1 MDLTYSAEER
11 AFQAEVRAFVENEFP
26 AELKHKIANSEV
38 VERDDYVKWHKIL
51 HAKGWVAPAWPTEIG
66 GCGWNVMQRHIF
78 SEELARVGA
87 PRVMPFGVSMVG
99 PVIANFGNAE
109 QKAKYLPPILSCD
122 DWWCQGYS
130 EPGAGSDLASLSTKA
145 VRDGDHY
152 IVNGTKTWTSFAHYA
167 NKMFC
172 LVRTDPEVKPQEGI
186 SFLLIDMEQPGV
198 EVTPIVTLS
207 GGNDVNTV
215 FLTDVKVPVEDLVG
229 EKIKGWTYAKFLLG
243 NERFGIAGVAA
254 SKARVEKLKNIA
266 ETERQDG
273 QRLIDDSAFS
283 NKIADME
290 TQLMA
295 LEYTE
300 RRYLMEVAG
309 GGEVGAKPSLLKI
322 RGTDIQQDVSEMLS
336 QAVGYYAHP
345 FTVSMTEK
353 RSNLPPVGPRYAQ
366 SAALNYFDMRK
377 TSIYGGSNEI
387 QRGIM
392 AKMVLGL

>member
-1 MDLTYSAEER
+1 MDLTYSDEER
-11 AFQAEVRAFVENEFP
+11 AFQAEVRAFVENDFP

-38 VERDDYVKWHKIL
+38 IERDDYVKWHKIL
-51 HAKGWVAPAWPTEIG
+51 YAKGWVAPAWPTEIG

-99 PVIANFGNAE
+99 PVIANFGNAA
-109 QKAKYLPPILSCD
+109 QKEKYLPRILSCD

-186 SFLLIDMEQPGV
+186 SFLLIDMDQPGV

-229 EKIKGWTYAKFLLG
+229 EENKGWTYAKFLLG

-300 RRYLMEVAG
+300 RRYLMEVANA
-309 GGEVGAKPSLLKI
+309 GEVGAKPSLLKI

-345 FTVSMTEK
+345 LTVSMTEK
-353 RSNLPPVGPRYAQ
+353 RSNLPPVGPQYAQ

>member
-1 MDLTYSAEER
+1 MDLTYADEEL
-11 AFQAEVRAFVENEFP
+11 AFQQEVRTFIEEKFP
-26 AELKHKIANSEV
+26 TELKNKLANSQTM
-38 VERDDYVKWHKIL
+38 ERDDYVNWHKIL
-51 HAKGWVAPAWPTEIG
+51 YQQGWVAPAWPKEIG

-99 PVIANFGNAE
+99 PVIANFGSEE
-109 QKAKYLPPILSCD
+109 QKEKYLPRILSCD

-130 EPGAGSDLASLSTKA
+130 EPGAGSDLANLCTKA

-152 IVNGTKTWTSFAHYA
+152 IINGTKTWTSFAHYA
-167 NKMFC
+167 NKIFV
-172 LVRTDPEVKPQEGI
+172 LARTDPDSKPQESI
-186 SFLLIDMEQPGV
+186 SFFLVDMDQPGV
-198 EVTPIVTLS
+198 DVTPIITID

-215 FLTDVKVPVEDLVG
+215 FLTDVKVSVEDMVG
-229 EKIKGWTYAKFLLG
+229 EENKGWTYAKFLLG

-254 SKARVEKLKNIA
+254 SKAKVARVKKIA
-266 ETERQDG
+266 ESESASG
-273 QRLIDDSAFS
+273 GRLIDDNTFA

-290 TQLMA
+290 TQLAA

-309 GGEVGAKPSLLKI
+309 GGQVGAKPSLLKI
-322 RGTDIQQDVSEMLS
+322 RGTDIQQDLTEMLM

-345 FTVSMTEK
+345 YTVSMSDK
-353 RSNLPPVGPRYAQ
+353 GSNQAPIGANYA
-366 SAALNYFDMRK
+366 AAAAPNYFNMRK
-377 TSIYGGSNEI
+377 ASIYGGTNEI

-392 AKMVLGL
+392 AKAVLGL

>member
-229 EKIKGWTYAKFLLG
+229 EENKGWTYAKFLLG